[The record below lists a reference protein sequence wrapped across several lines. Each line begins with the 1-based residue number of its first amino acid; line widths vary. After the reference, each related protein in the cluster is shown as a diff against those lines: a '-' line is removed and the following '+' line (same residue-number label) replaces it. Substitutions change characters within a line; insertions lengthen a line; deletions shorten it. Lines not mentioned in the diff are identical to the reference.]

1 MSKIVL
7 LTDGSSP
14 VPGFEYAVDKLMT
27 DVRSVG
33 YVLPYLA
40 SEYENSYISVCGYMS
55 CVCRVTVTTTDQVFE
70 LRSYDK
76 TASRNKSICLKLAK
90 LNQKVS

>member
-1 MSKIVL
+1 MSHCVNHTMRDLIKNWRSEMSKIVL

-33 YVLPYLA
+33 YVLPLKCLNCISTCKKCLFVRDA
-40 SEYENSYISVCGYMS
+40 SAE
-55 CVCRVTVTTTDQVFE
+55 
-70 LRSYDK
+70 
-76 TASRNKSICLKLAK
+76 
-90 LNQKVS
+90 

>member
-1 MSKIVL
+1 MSHCVNHTMRDLIKNWRSEMSKIVL

-33 YVLPYLA
+33 
-40 SEYENSYISVCGYMS
+40 
-55 CVCRVTVTTTDQVFE
+55 
-70 LRSYDK
+70 
-76 TASRNKSICLKLAK
+76 
-90 LNQKVS
+90 

>member
-33 YVLPYLA
+33 LG
-40 SEYENSYISVCGYMS
+40 ISMCIGDEDEF
-55 CVCRVTVTTTDQVFE
+55 TF
-70 LRSYDK
+70 
-76 TASRNKSICLKLAK
+76 
-90 LNQKVS
+90 